1 MADEHEVR
9 ATIRSIVL
17 RLAPEPGGGPEGS
30 LIEDLAYHS
39 LALLELAFAVEEAF
53 GLRPMD
59 MQTARSI
66 QTSADL
72 EAYVLAE
79 LRSAGRLS

>member
-1 MADEHEVR
+1 MSDEQEVR
-9 ATIRSIVL
+9 ATVRSIVL
-17 RLAPEPGGGPEGS
+17 RLAPEPGGDPAGN
-30 LIEDLAYHS
+30 LIEELAYHS

-59 MQTARSI
+59 TQTARAI

-72 EAYVLAE
+72 EEYVLRE
-79 LRSAGRLS
+79 LALK

>member
-1 MADEHEVR
+1 LSDEQEVR
-9 ATIRSIVL
+9 ATVRSIVL
-17 RLAPEPGGGPEGS
+17 RLAPEPGGDPQGN
-30 LIEDLAYHS
+30 LIEELAYHS

-66 QTSADL
+66 QSSADL
-72 EAYVLAE
+72 EAYVLRE
-79 LRSAGRLS
+79 LATK